1 MSFHRVPMLSV
12 GAACLF
18 HAAVVSAQP
27 PALPPGLQ
35 PVSPG
40 SFTRT
45 PPAAACP
52 GFSWAAKPGAVGYE
66 LAVHAVEATA
76 QLGPAPVL
84 RAVVPGAATSW
95 TPSLSDCLEPGASY
109 MWFVREVGQAGEPV
123 GGWSDGMAFTV
134 AGSAPADTG
143 GPKGSTKEA
152 AAVSDNGNG
161 SGPPA
166 PPPTNR
172 EILTKLTEVLAI
184 LREPEPAFSFVLC
197 TEPAFQGEVE
207 AGSQLTLD
215 GTIEGRV
222 GAEGYG
228 NGAMVRLKG
237 APASRLDA
245 KLKGGWDILKFGA
258 CWDIG
263 ATVRNRRAAAAAGMP
278 AAPFRSA
285 AAVDAD
291 LADVVA
297 GLDTDD
303 LRQQLQGL
311 ADKLQLDPAR
321 SIAALQ
327 GLGDMTFDGGVF
339 AGLGQQ
345 GIFRQLAQNIP
356 LPVNVRTVLEDPS
369 SLLDQFQQLRSQG
382 LCNVSLPP
390 ALSGPVGQICQ
401 LIANEPFGKLLNR
414 VDGAVTTINGVVS
427 RIESALPTSSD
438 CKFFCKN

>member
-1 MSFHRVPMLSV
+1 MSFHRVPMLCV
-12 GAACLF
+12 GAAFAF
-18 HAAVVSAQP
+18 HAAAVSAQP
-27 PALPPGLQ
+27 AAFPPGLQ

-40 SFTRT
+40 SFTQA

-52 GFSWAAKPGAVGYE
+52 GFSWAAKPGAVAYE
-66 LAVHAVEATA
+66 LAVHELEGRA
-76 QLGPAPVL
+76 QLGPTPVL
-84 RAVVPGAATSW
+84 RAIVPGAATSW
-95 TPSLSDCLEPGASY
+95 TPSLSECLEPGASY
-109 MWFVREVGQAGEPV
+109 MWFVREVGPAGDPV
-123 GGWSDGMAFTV
+123 GGWSDGMGFTV
-134 AGSAPADTG
+134 AGSAPADLQDS
-143 GPKGSTKEA
+143 KGSPKEA
-152 AAVSDNGNG
+152 LAVSGNGNG
-161 SGPPA
+161 PA
-166 PPPTNR
+166 SPPPTNR

-237 APASRLDA
+237 APASKLDA

-285 AAVDAD
+285 AAADAD

-303 LRQQLQGL
+303 LRLQLQGL

-345 GIFRQLAQNIP
+345 GIFGQLARNIP

-414 VDGAVTTINGVVS
+414 VDDAVATVSGVVS
-427 RIESALPTSSD
+427 RIEGALPTSSD